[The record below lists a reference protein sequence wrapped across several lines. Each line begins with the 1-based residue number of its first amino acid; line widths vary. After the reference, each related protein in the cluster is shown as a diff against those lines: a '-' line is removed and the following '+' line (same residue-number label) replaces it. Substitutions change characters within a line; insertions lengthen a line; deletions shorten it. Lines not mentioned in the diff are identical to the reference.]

1 MLTTQI
7 IDDGDCLRV
16 RLEGE
21 IDAETGILV
30 QDAVARVDPARHQS
44 IELDLSAVTF
54 VDSSGI
60 GALVQARRVADG
72 AGVRIVLVDPSH
84 PVVRVLAL
92 VGLEGFFAV
101 A

>member
-1 MLTTQI
+1 ML
-7 IDDGDCLRV
+7 LR
-16 RLEGE
+16 
-21 IDAETGILV
+21 
-30 QDAVARVDPARHQS
+30 DAVARLDAPRHQS

-60 GALVQARRVADG
+60 GALVRAHRVADDAG
-72 AGVRIVLVDPSH
+72 ARIVLVDPSH

-92 VGLEGFFAV
+92 VGLEGYFAV

>member
-1 MLTTQI
+1 MLTSHI
-7 IDDGDCLRV
+7 IDSGDCLRV
-16 RLEGE
+16 RLAGE
-21 IDAETGILV
+21 IDAETGMLLR
-30 QDAVARVDPARHQS
+30 DAVARLDAPRHQS

-60 GALVQARRVADG
+60 RALVQAHRVADDAG
-72 AGVRIVLVDPSH
+72 ARIVLVDPSH

-92 VGLEGFFAV
+92 VGLEGYFAV

>member
-7 IDDGDCLRV
+7 IDTGDCLRV
-16 RLEGE
+16 NLAGE
-21 IDAETGILV
+21 IDAETGMLLR
-30 QDAVARVDPARHQS
+30 DAVARLDAPRHQS

-60 GALVQARRVADG
+60 GALVQAHRVADDAG
-72 AGVRIVLVDPSH
+72 ARIVLVDPSH

-92 VGLEGFFAV
+92 VGLEGYFAV

>member
-7 IDDGDCLRV
+7 TDNDACLRV
-16 RLEGE
+16 TLTGE
-21 IDAETGILV
+21 IDAETGASLR
-30 QDAVARVDPARHQS
+30 DAVASFDPRRHQS

-60 GALVQARRVADG
+60 GALVQARRVAEKGG
-72 AGVRIVLVDPSH
+72 ARIVLVNPSH
-84 PVVRVLAL
+84 TVVRVLAL
-92 VGLEGFFAV
+92 VGLEGYFAV

>member
-7 IDDGDCLRV
+7 TDDDACLRV
-16 RLEGE
+16 RLSGE
-21 IDAETGILV
+21 IDAETGVSLR
-30 QDAVARVDPARHQS
+30 DAVASFDPRRHRS

-54 VDSSGI
+54 IDSSGI
-60 GALVQARRVADG
+60 GALVQARRVADEGG
-72 AGVRIVLVDPSH
+72 ARIVLVHPSH

-92 VGLEGFFAV
+92 VGLEGYFAV

>member
-1 MLTTQI
+1 MLTMQI
-7 IDDGDCLRV
+7 VDDGAFLRV
-16 RLEGE
+16 RLAGE
-21 IDAETGILV
+21 IDAETGMLLH
-30 QDAVARVDPARHQS
+30 DAVARLDPPRHQC

-60 GALVQARRVADG
+60 GALVQARRVAHGVG
-72 AGVRIVLVDPSH
+72 ARVVLVDPSH

-92 VGLEGFFAV
+92 VGLEGYFAV